1 VSKLESL
8 SAFDGIATPGRYGK
22 AEGEAG
28 AIVSERKDLGLAS
41 VEMRKGQ
48 SEALK
53 AAVQTDYGVD
63 LPDGPTVAQGKGV
76 SFIGTGPGQWFAVSE
91 TLNNE
96 MLADELA
103 AKLTGLASI
112 ADQNSSRAVL
122 RLSGAHARDVL
133 AKGFPIDLDPRV
145 FPPGAAATGNISHMG
160 VLVWRDGDN
169 YDIALFRSL
178 AGSFWGWLT
187 SSAAEY
193 GCEVVTTS

>member
-1 VSKLESL
+1 MSKLESL
-8 SAFDGIATPGRYGK
+8 SAFHGILTPGRYGK
-22 AEGEAG
+22 TDGDAG

-53 AAVQTDYGVD
+53 AAVQTKYGVD
-63 LPDGPTVAQGKGV
+63 LPDGAVVAQGKDV
-76 SFIGTGPGQWFAVSE
+76 SFIGTGPGQWFAVSQ
-91 TLNNE
+91 TFNNE

-103 AKLTGLASI
+103 ATLTGMASV
-112 ADQNSSRAVL
+112 ADQSSSRAVL
-122 RLSGAHARDVL
+122 RLGGTHARDVL

-145 FPPGAAATGNISHMG
+145 FPTNAAATGNVSHMG
-160 VLVWRDGDN
+160 VLVWRDGDD

-178 AGSFWGWLT
+178 SGSFWRWLT

>member
-8 SAFDGIATPGRYGK
+8 SAFHGIFTPGRYGK
-22 AEGEAG
+22 TDGDAG

-48 SEALK
+48 SKALK
-53 AAVQTDYGVD
+53 AAVKTKYGVD
-63 LPDGPTVAQGKGV
+63 LPDGATVAHGKDV
-76 SFIGTGPGQWFAVSE
+76 SFIGTGSGQWFAVSQ

-103 AKLTGLASI
+103 ATLTGTASI
-112 ADQNSSRAVL
+112 ADQSSSRAVL
-122 RLSGAHARDVL
+122 RLGGNNARDVL

-145 FPPGAAATGNISHMG
+145 FPINAAATGNVSHMG
-160 VLVWRDGDN
+160 VLVWRDGDDYN
-169 YDIALFRSL
+169 IALFRSL
-178 AGSFWGWLT
+178 AGSFWRWLT